1 MIVRVVLEGGVPWG
15 FRVHYDGR
23 RHAPRISKLRA
34 RGRAERAG
42 LKPDDVILSVNGTST
57 AGLRDVDVIGLIQQ
71 SQRTLCLDVERSV
84 AQIVAR
90 ADGRHQPAAEHEPT
104 SSFNGCSESSSDEL
118 LDHVEACPAVQLPQH
133 VISRGDYDTS
143 NGVHSDEDENDV
155 SKSSAS
161 VTSDI
166 HDTQELDDCVHR
178 QRLDPR
184 QSNAN
189 TASTPPMSPAEPDE
203 FCCSTDASYILSEGQ
218 TGSSLRTSNGPGTT
232 LSDVQKENG
241 ATYTDAVRNEP
252 SLKHQMNN
260 ASDSLPLD
268 NDVFA
273 TEKYPVKFKGIGP
286 TDEETGIPIASR
298 TMVEESYQKEWYR
311 RMFLALHKLTGL
323 KCPPMYV
330 FAGEDPDPRLAAVSR
345 LSSSS
350 DANESPINAALRR
363 NVSRRNSAESM
374 AHHQRQSFRRSSSMG
389 SSPRISPHPAL
400 SHSQSRLEHT
410 SDLMYRNAS
419 SREQSKK
426 QVAAS
431 PFTSCDNF
439 TSFADAEQVLM
450 LASSISSGNEDD
462 PLPQYPR
469 RMLNGDGGFGN
480 KFETSG
486 NDSNSD
492 VMNGRTDHDTNVSNK
507 ASHFQ
512 LIGSTPDNQNN
523 SIRRLCALFDY
534 SPRHADELELLKGD
548 IVCLVDV
555 CDDGWCIGTSER
567 TKLFGTF
574 PGNYVRPV
582 T

>member
-1 MIVRVVLEGGVPWG
+1 MIIRVVLEGGVPWG

-23 RHAPRISKLRA
+23 RHAPRISKLRT

-42 LKPDDVILSVNGTST
+42 LQPDDIILSVNGTLT

-71 SQRTLCLDVERSV
+71 SQRMLCLEVERSV
-84 AQIVAR
+84 AQNGAR
-90 ADGRHQPAAEHEPT
+90 ADGRHQRSVEHEPT
-104 SSFNGCSESSSDEL
+104 CSLNGCSESSSDEL

-133 VISRGDYDTS
+133 VISHGDCDTS
-143 NGVHSDEDENDV
+143 NGKNSDEGENDV

-178 QRLDPR
+178 QPLDLR

-189 TASTPPMSPAEPDE
+189 TASTPPLSRAEPDE
-203 FCCSTDASYILSEGQ
+203 FGCSNDASYIRSEGGE

-232 LSDVQKENG
+232 VSDARKENG
-241 ATYTDAVRNEP
+241 AKYTDKVRNEP
-252 SLKHQMNN
+252 PLKHQMHN

-273 TEKYPVKFKGIGP
+273 TEKHPVKFKGIGP
-286 TDEETGIPIASR
+286 TDVETGIPIASR

-311 RMFLALHKLTGL
+311 QMFLALHKLTGL
-323 KCPPMYV
+323 KCPPMFV
-330 FAGEDPDPRLAAVSR
+330 FAGEDPDPRLAVVPR

-350 DANESPINAALRR
+350 DVNESPINAALRR

-374 AHHQRQSFRRSSSMG
+374 AHHHRQSFRRSSSMC
-389 SSPRISPHPAL
+389 SSPRISPHPTL
-400 SHSQSRLEHT
+400 SHSQSRFEHT
-410 SDLMYRNAS
+410 SDLIYAS
-419 SREQSKK
+419 SQEQSKK
-426 QVAAS
+426 EIEAF
-431 PFTSCDNF
+431 PFASCDNF

-450 LASSISSGNEDD
+450 IASSTPGGNEDD
-462 PLPQYPR
+462 PLPQYFP
-469 RMLNGDGGFGN
+469 RMLNCDSGFGN
-480 KFETSG
+480 KPDESG
-486 NDSNSD
+486 NDSSTAL
-492 VMNGRTDHDTNVSNK
+492 MNGRTDHDTDISNS
-507 ASHFQ
+507 ASHLQ
-512 LIGSTPDNQNN
+512 LIGSTSDNQNN
-523 SIRRLCALFDY
+523 SIRRLCALFNY

-548 IVCLVDV
+548 IICLVDV
-555 CDDGWCIGTSER
+555 CDDGWFLGTSER
-567 TKLFGTF
+567 TKKFGTF